1 MDAVREKLIG
11 MDQRYQTI
19 TNDLMDEKVFSNPAL
34 LTKLSNYFHIPKVAN
49 SLNHI
54 LIFLYRQFLLYLR
67 SKKKWFL
74 RLSKRNLYLKSVA

>member
-34 LTKLSNYFHIPKVAN
+34 LTKLSKPSPMHCFKKFFSYWESRACTNYRINTTIWA
-49 SLNHI
+49 
-54 LIFLYRQFLLYLR
+54 
-67 SKKKWFL
+67 
-74 RLSKRNLYLKSVA
+74 